1 MITRRAKN
9 QGFTIVEL
17 MMALALFAV
26 GVTGLVA
33 MQVSTTHS
41 NRIAKDLATATQLA
55 RSWQERLTMDA
66 GLWGGPNSWA
76 IDNTVW
82 LDLVQASNAAWVLP
96 AASGTFGPSAG
107 SRGEPVPLADA
118 YYCTH
123 IRLTRLLNESGAG
136 LIRAEVR
143 VFFPKGPSAWEG
155 GDPYC
160 EAGADVTDIGT
171 ATTNFHFVYATSVV
185 RETPKF

>member
-1 MITRRAKN
+1 MKFTKAPRR
-9 QGFTIVEL
+9 GFTIVEL

-55 RSWQERLTMDA
+55 RTWQERLTMD
-66 GLWGGPNSWA
+66 GNLWGGPNNWA

-82 LDLVQASNAAWVLP
+82 LDLVQVSNAEWVLP
-96 AASGTFGPSAG
+96 PASGNFGPSAG
-107 SRGEPVPLADA
+107 SRGEPVALADA
-118 YYCTH
+118 YFCTH
-123 IRLTRLLNESGAG
+123 IRLTRLLNETGAG
-136 LIRAEVR
+136 LVRSEVR
-143 VFFPKGPSAWEG
+143 VFFPKGPSAWSA

-160 EAGADVTDIGT
+160 VAAADVEDIGAST
-171 ATTNFHFVYATSVV
+171 PSFHFVYATSAV

>member
-1 MITRRAKN
+1 MITIRSPRR
-9 QGFTIVEL
+9 GFTIVEL

-33 MQVSTTHS
+33 MQLSTTHS

-55 RSWQERLTMDA
+55 RTWQERLTMD
-66 GLWGGPNSWA
+66 GNLWGGPNAWT

-82 LDLVQASNAAWVLP
+82 LDLVQVSNATWVLP
-96 AASGTFGPSAG
+96 TASGTFGPSAG
-107 SRGEPVPLADA
+107 SRGEPVALADA
-118 YYCTH
+118 YFCTH
-123 IRLTRLLNESGAG
+123 IRLTRLLNETGAG
-136 LIRAEVR
+136 LIRSEVR
-143 VFFPKGPSAWEG
+143 VFFPKGPVAWSG

-160 EAGADVTDIGT
+160 VGAADVADIGSSIG
-171 ATTNFHFVYATSVV
+171 AFYFVYATSVV